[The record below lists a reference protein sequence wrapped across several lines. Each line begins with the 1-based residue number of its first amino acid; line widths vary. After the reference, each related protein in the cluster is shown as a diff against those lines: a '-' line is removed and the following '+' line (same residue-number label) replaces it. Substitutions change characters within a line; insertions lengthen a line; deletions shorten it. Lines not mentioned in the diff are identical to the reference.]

1 MKKQTNNLK
10 QPLNNKKSKLIENS
24 KNDKSL
30 GSTTYSKNKKILDK
44 MLREYQSFCKKYFG
58 ESTPIGSMTEER
70 MNKLLEDEENINNKN
85 KVINLLDNN
94 ENSSQYFDIFND
106 DNENIIFNLENKD
119 IFNQLPNDLNYSENN
134 RLGNN
139 KNNKND
145 YIRRFNNIFEKEKKD
160 EKDINNKQNNKK
172 DNDNNNNNKDN
183 MNNNKDNMNNN
194 KDNNNKANN
203 NKDDNNKEDEEYN
216 DFEEENIEEI
226 KNKKANIIQ
235 KFYKRKKLNRKNL
248 IYFGYDKTKKNL
260 LWIYT
265 DKLDSKNNLKIIRI
279 KCYSMEQKK
288 EFLINKNIKDLLNI
302 DSITED
308 KIKKKEII
316 DELID
321 KIDKILEKN
330 DKKDFNNLSE
340 LNKNKNNNV
349 NKNNVDEE
357 KVVDEDGNEYTF

>member
-10 QPLNNKKSKLIENS
+10 QPLNNKKNKYIENT

-85 KVINLLDNN
+85 KVINLLDNT
-94 ENSSQYFDIFND
+94 ENNSQYFDIFND
-106 DNENIIFNLENKD
+106 DNENVKFNLENKD
-119 IFNQLPNDLNYSENN
+119 IFIQLPNDLNYSQNN
-134 RLGNN
+134 CLGNN

-145 YIRRFNNIFEKEKKD
+145 YNRRLNKVFGKEKSD
-160 EKDINNKQNNKK
+160 EKTINNKKIDNK
-172 DNDNNNNNKDN
+172 DNDNNNKQDNNN
-183 MNNNKDNMNNN
+183 NNNINNNKG
-194 KDNNNKANN
+194 
-203 NKDDNNKEDEEYN
+203 DNNKEDEEYN

-235 KFYKRKKLNRKNL
+235 KFYKRKQLKRKNM

-265 DKLDSKNNLKIIRI
+265 DNKLDSNNNLKIIKI
-279 KCYSMEQKK
+279 KCYSIEQKK
-288 EFLINKNIKDLLNI
+288 DFIFNKKIKDLLNI
-302 DSITED
+302 DTITED

-316 DELID
+316 KELID
-321 KIDKILEKN
+321 KIDKILVKN
-330 DKKDFNNLSE
+330 DKKDFNNFDE
-340 LNKNKNNNV
+340 LNKNKNNNE

-357 KVVDEDGNEYTF
+357 KVVDDDGNEYTF